1 MNTTTDTG
9 AIAAKLEQHR
19 QAAAQLQHQLEQQQA
34 VEQAAREQRLQ
45 VYDKQTVDGFP
56 AEEEALRT
64 EEQQAREAFT
74 EAVKADPMLA
84 AWTAYR
90 AAYWR
95 RYHLRSHVAQAG
107 RNVGVEDG
115 PNDLAYRDP
124 RLFEDVLQTC
134 EDTARDIAEME
145 MMERTN
151 ARTDAGEGKAASS

>member
-1 MNTTTDTG
+1 MNTTTNTTADV
-9 AIAAKLEQHR
+9 AAQLEQHR
-19 QAAAQLQHQLEQQQA
+19 QQAAALQHQLERRQA
-34 VEQAAREQRLQ
+34 VEHAEREQRLQ
-45 VYDKQTVDGFP
+45 VYDKQTIDGFP

-74 EAVKADPMLA
+74 EAVKADPVLA

-107 RNVGVEDG
+107 RNVGVDG

-124 RLFEDVLQTC
+124 RLLEDMLQLC
-134 EDTARDIAEME
+134 EDTARDVAEME
-145 MMERTN
+145 LMERTN
-151 ARTDAGEGKAASS
+151 ARTDAGNGPATS